1 MNDTLYQYGNLF
13 VTQWLDV
20 LWVFLAPLLVHKGQR
35 FKAVA
40 FMIICMVTLRLQVGI
55 VESTGFKNGFT
66 GLIDWS
72 LMTRGFI
79 VYGIFSAFYLLLSYF
94 SPYTRGPIY
103 LAASLTIFFMAFT
116 VSSLVL
122 II

>member
-1 MNDTLYQYGNLF
+1 MNDTLYYYGHFF
-13 VTQWLDV
+13 VTDWLDV

-35 FKAVA
+35 LKAVA
-40 FMIICMVTLRLQVGI
+40 FMLLCMITLRLQVEI
-55 VESTGFKNGFT
+55 IQSTGFQNGFT

-79 VYGIFSAFYLLLSYF
+79 VYGFFSALYLLLSYF

-103 LAASLTIFFMAFT
+103 LAASLSIFFMAFT
-116 VSSLVL
+116 VSFIVL
-122 II
+122 IF

>member
-1 MNDTLYQYGNLF
+1 MTDTLYQYGNLF

-20 LWVFLAPLLVHKGQR
+20 VWLALAPLLVHKGQR
-35 FKAVA
+35 LKAMA
-40 FMIICMVTLRLQVGI
+40 FMIICMVTLRLQVEI
-55 VESTGFKNGFT
+55 IQSTGFKNGFT
-66 GLIDWS
+66 GLIDLG
-72 LMTRGFI
+72 LMARGFI
-79 VYGIFSAFYLLLSYF
+79 VYGIFSGLYLLLSYL

-116 VSSLVL
+116 VSSIVL